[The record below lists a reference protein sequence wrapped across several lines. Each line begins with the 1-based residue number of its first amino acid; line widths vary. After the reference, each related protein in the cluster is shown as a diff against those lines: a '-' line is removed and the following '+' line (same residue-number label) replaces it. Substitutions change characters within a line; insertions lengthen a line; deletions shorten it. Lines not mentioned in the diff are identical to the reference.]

1 MLDKQSLLLK
11 KASITTVLGVVAT
24 VVWMMVANVGLRGG
38 ENAAVD
44 SAASM
49 ISQAVAVAL
58 FTMPLVVFAIVHL
71 YVSEEQE
78 NGIWGVTR
86 ARNGKIGH
94 LLAFRLSSALLF
106 LIVWA
111 LGYVGTLG
119 ALVAFHY
126 SAADAFDV
134 IPMFFGLLISVI
146 STVFTVASVHLRL
159 GGLVPAATA
168 ALALSVVGVSL
179 IGKTTLA
186 LAALPMGG
194 LVSGNPFKDV
204 DVTQPLLGYEPN
216 PDSTFGLGLSLVAAI
231 LVALSLFGYLKIRL
245 GKEK

>member
-1 MLDKQSLLLK
+1 MLDKQSLFLRK
-11 KASITTVLGVVAT
+11 TSITTVLGVVAT

-44 SAASM
+44 SAAGM

-78 NGIWGVTR
+78 NGIWGVIR

-106 LIVWA
+106 LVVWA

-231 LVALSLFGYLKIRL
+231 LVALSLFGYLKNQL

>member
-1 MLDKQSLLLK
+1 MLDKQSLLLR
-11 KASITTVLGVVAT
+11 KASITTVLGIVAT

-44 SAASM
+44 SAAGM
-49 ISQAVAVAL
+49 ISQAAAVAL

-78 NGIWGVTR
+78 NGIWGVIR

-231 LVALSLFGYLKIRL
+231 LVALSLFGYLKNQL

>member
-1 MLDKQSLLLK
+1 MLDKQSLLLR

-24 VVWMMVANVGLRGG
+24 VAWMMVANVGLRGG

-44 SAASM
+44 SAAGM

-78 NGIWGVTR
+78 NGIWGVIR

-106 LIVWA
+106 LVVWA

-231 LVALSLFGYLKIRL
+231 LVALSLFGYLKNQL

>member
-1 MLDKQSLLLK
+1 MLDKQSLLLR
-11 KASITTVLGVVAT
+11 KASITTVLSIVAT

-44 SAASM
+44 SAAGM

-78 NGIWGVTR
+78 NGIWGVIR

-106 LIVWA
+106 LVVWA
-111 LGYVGTLG
+111 LGYVSTLG

-146 STVFTVASVHLRL
+146 STVFTIASVHLRL

-194 LVSGNPFKDV
+194 IVSGNPFKDV

-231 LVALSLFGYLKIRL
+231 LVALSLFGYLKNRL

>member
-1 MLDKQSLLLK
+1 MLDKQSLLLR
-11 KASITTVLGVVAT
+11 KASITTVLGVVTT

-44 SAASM
+44 SAAGM

-194 LVSGNPFKDV
+194 LISGNPFKDV

-231 LVALSLFGYLKIRL
+231 LVGLSLFGYLKIRL

>member
-44 SAASM
+44 SAAGM

-179 IGKTTLA
+179 SGKTTLA

-231 LVALSLFGYLKIRL
+231 LVALSLFGYLKNQL

>member
-1 MLDKQSLLLK
+1 MLDKQSLLLR
-11 KASITTVLGVVAT
+11 KASITTVLGIVAT

-44 SAASM
+44 SAAGM

-78 NGIWGVTR
+78 NGIWGVIR

-106 LIVWA
+106 LVVWA

-146 STVFTVASVHLRL
+146 STVFTIASVHLRL

-179 IGKTTLA
+179 IGKTTLT

-231 LVALSLFGYLKIRL
+231 LVGLSLFGYLKIQL

>member
-1 MLDKQSLLLK
+1 MLDKQSLLLR
-11 KASITTVLGVVAT
+11 KASITTVLGIVAT

-44 SAASM
+44 SAAGM

-78 NGIWGVTR
+78 NGIWGVIR

-94 LLAFRLSSALLF
+94 LLAFRLSSAILF
-106 LIVWA
+106 LVVWA

-126 SAADAFDV
+126 SLADVFDV

-231 LVALSLFGYLKIRL
+231 LVGLSLFGYLKIQL